1 MQSYSAY
8 LNTPNYSGQ
17 LSLPPFT
24 PYSLLTL
31 NNSPFMGGGITG
43 TPPFVSPDN
52 GGAHTQAIPVGDM
65 NLPQGTLDPNK
76 IDPNPLNLGI
86 QDTITSWLSTYF
98 KDMTLLSLAL
108 ILLGIGLYML
118 ANSTKTGQAAIGAA
132 TKAAMA

>member
-1 MQSYSAY
+1 MHILAALFGDPSHVAAKH
-8 LNTPNYSGQ
+8 T
-17 LSLPPFT
+17 
-24 PYSLLTL
+24 LTL
-31 NNSPFMGGGITG
+31 KAHQLM
-43 TPPFVSPDN
+43 V
-52 GGAHTQAIPVGDM
+52 HTQAIPVGDM